1 MYGDECLS
9 RTQVW
14 YKRFKE
20 RQDKIED
27 DRHSGRPSMTQEKI
41 KQDRDVILKDCRLTI
56 RAVAEIVGRD
66 K

>member
-27 DRHSGRPSMTQEKI
+27 DRHSVQPSMTQEKI
-41 KQDRDVILKDCRLTI
+41 KQDRDVILKDCITI
-56 RAVAEIVGRD
+56 HAVAEIVGRD